1 MHLTELNVAEVGK
14 LKQINFYKRNREVI
28 KETVYNQR
36 IISDGVT
43 REFDKIIKL
52 HNPRAPGT
60 VPDHGEEGNVPKSCY
75 ETSSTIIPEHET
87 DGTGKKATGQSHI

>member
-1 MHLTELNVAEVGK
+1 MHLTELNMVEVEK

-28 KETVYNQR
+28 KETVYNKR

-43 REFDKIIKL
+43 RELDKIIKL

-60 VPDHGEEGNVPKSCY
+60 VPDHGEERNVPNSCC
-75 ETSSTIIPEHET
+75 ETSSTIIPKRET